1 MSDREFVEWG
11 STADPRRAVW
21 AAEQRNNE
29 FRPAARSLEAFFA
42 EGMPDE
48 VRRRVLVDRRI
59 KQVHEQFAAVV
70 DAFILEH
77 VNSVYLMRSKIVE
90 GAYDLV
96 VYLDNSTC
104 AAELNARRELIRLK
118 YQERFS
124 IVVDVFEIRISR
136 GHYKDQHPFAAPVG
150 TDDGVPAPERALTPE
165 EVEEIDATVAPLP
178 PGRMRDS
185 FVNAMTAQKKHS
197 KKEK

>member
-1 MSDREFVEWG
+1 MSEREFVEWG

-48 VRRRVLVDRRI
+48 VCRRVMVDRRI
-59 KQVHEQFAAVV
+59 KQVHERFAAVV

-77 VNSVYLMRSKIVE
+77 VNSVYLMRSKVVE
-90 GAYDLV
+90 GAYDLI

-136 GHYKDQHPFAAPVG
+136 GHYKEQHPFAAGDAAHGADPV
-150 TDDGVPAPERALTPE
+150 PERELTPE
-165 EVEEIDATVAPLP
+165 EVEKIDATVAPLP